1 MSAQF
6 FVRSRPWNLR
16 DLPKGSQL
24 VQNFLVQ
31 TAEGLVGGGK
41 QVFAVS
47 YLFLFELIAKFLICC
62 I

>member
-1 MSAQF
+1 MPSFLLGQD
-6 FVRSRPWNLR
+6 PGICGTC
-16 DLPKGSQL
+16 PKGSQL

>member
-1 MSAQF
+1 ME
-6 FVRSRPWNLR
+6 FVGLA
-16 DLPKGSQL
+16 PKGSQL

-41 QVFAVS
+41 KVFAVS